1 MLTPFTG
8 GACFSAQHFFEVI
21 LFHES
26 IMQSVFS
33 FILVLGVLIFVHE
46 LGHFLFAKL
55 FGVKVLKF
63 SLGFGQKLIS
73 RQWGETE
80 YLISAFPLGGYVKM
94 YGEQSEEEV
103 QADER
108 HRSFSHKTVWQRFGI
123 VFGGPLFNLLFAVI
137 LFFTMFVVAGMPEG
151 VDSTK
156 VGEVNAGSVA
166 EQVGLKTGD
175 EIRRINGQAVTAWE
189 QVSNAIKDSQ
199 GQKVTLEVIREG
211 QELQFIAQ
219 PTMQEIKNIF
229 GEVVGK
235 RYMLGIVR
243 SDQIRYV
250 DASIPQAAQAAL
262 TQTWNLGYLTV
273 MGIVKM
279 IQRVIPASELG
290 GPIRIA
296 ELAGQQMEAGWMNLL
311 YFMGLL
317 SVNLGILNLLPIP
330 VLDGGHLVFLS
341 LEALRRRPLS
351 ERSMEI
357 SQRIGIAILGTLM
370 IFVFYNDIARLVKR
384 WLIS

>member
-1 MLTPFTG
+1 MNSL
-8 GACFSAQHFFEVI
+8 
-21 LFHES
+21 L
-26 IMQSVFS
+26 S

-55 FGVKVLKF
+55 CGVKVLKF
-63 SLGFGQKLIS
+63 SLGFGNRVWG

-94 YGEQSEEEV
+94 YGEQEGEEV
-103 QADER
+103 QAAER
-108 HRSFSHKTVWQRFGI
+108 HRSFSHKPVWQRFGI
-123 VFGGPLFNLLFAVI
+123 VFGGPLFNLVFAVL
-137 LFFTMFVVAGMPEG
+137 LFFVLFVFVGLPEP

-156 VGEVNAGSVA
+156 IGEITPGSVA

-175 EIRRINGQAVTAWE
+175 EIRTINDRATTTWTE
-189 QVSNAIKDSQ
+189 VSDAIKDSQ
-199 GQKVTLEVIREG
+199 GRPVTLAVERAGEQLTVT
-211 QELQFIAQ
+211 AQ
-219 PTMQEIKNIF
+219 PTMQKVKNLF
-229 GEVVGK
+229 GEEVGE

-243 SDQIRYV
+243 SDEVRYR
-250 DASIPQAAQAAL
+250 AGGLAESARAAVVQP
-262 TQTWNLGYLTV
+262 WNLSYLTV

-279 IQRVIPASELG
+279 VQRVIPASELG

-296 ELAGQQMEAGWMNLL
+296 EIAGQQLEAGWMNLL

-341 LEALRRRPLS
+341 LEAVRRRPLG
-351 ERSMEI
+351 ERTMEI
-357 SQRIGIAILGTLM
+357 SQKIGIAVLGTLM
-370 IFVFYNDIARLVKR
+370 VFVFYNDIVRLVKR
-384 WLIS
+384 WLVS